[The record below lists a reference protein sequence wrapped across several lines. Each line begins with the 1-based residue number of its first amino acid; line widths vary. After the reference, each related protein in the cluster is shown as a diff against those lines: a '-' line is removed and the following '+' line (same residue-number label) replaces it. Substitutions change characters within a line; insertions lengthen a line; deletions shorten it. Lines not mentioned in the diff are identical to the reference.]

1 MSTVVSR
8 RTRIGSSNAPGIAS
22 ALAAHPFGGVI
33 IPFVFAVAEYASRR
47 AQVLHATMP
56 VNGLYDRFPHES
68 APASQSGD
76 GIDLADD
83 RVIEL
88 NVHSHVYI
96 YGTERWAF
104 QYGT

>member
-8 RTRIGSSNAPGIAS
+8 RTRIGSSNAPGVAR
-22 ALAAHPFGGVI
+22 ALAAHPFGGVV

-68 APASQSGD
+68 ATASQSGD
-76 GIDLADD
+76 GIDIAND

-96 YGTERWAF
+96 LSTNLWAF
-104 QYGT
+104 Q

>member
-8 RTRIGSSNAPGIAS
+8 RTRIGSSNAPEVAS

-56 VNGLYDRFPHES
+56 VNGLHDRFPHES
-68 APASQSGD
+68 ATASQSGN
-76 GIDLADD
+76 GIDVADD

-96 YGTERWAF
+96 YSTKLWAF
-104 QYGT
+104 Q